1 MRGRILAVDLGAKRI
16 GVAISDPT
24 QTIASPLTVVQH
36 TSRIVDA
43 AQISQLC
50 SENDAALVVI
60 GIPGT
65 EDGNDSPQLRHVQ
78 RFIDELKIQLK
89 IPIVTWDES
98 YSTNNAQEIRR
109 AMHVPAKKRQGHLDD
124 LAAAVI
130 LQSYLESQMRE
141 SA

>member
-1 MRGRILAVDLGAKRI
+1 MMRGRILAVDLGEKRI
-16 GVAISDPT
+16 GLAISDPT
-24 QTIASPLTVVQH
+24 HTIASPLTVIQH
-36 TSRIVDA
+36 TSRNFDA

-50 SENDAALVVI
+50 VENDVYLIVI

-65 EDGNDSPQLRHVQ
+65 LDGEDSPQLRHAQ
-78 RFIDELKIQLK
+78 KFMDALKDQVK

-109 AMHVPAKKRQGHLDD
+109 AMQVPVKKRQGHLDD

-130 LQSYLESQMRE
+130 LQSYLESHPGE
-141 SA
+141 